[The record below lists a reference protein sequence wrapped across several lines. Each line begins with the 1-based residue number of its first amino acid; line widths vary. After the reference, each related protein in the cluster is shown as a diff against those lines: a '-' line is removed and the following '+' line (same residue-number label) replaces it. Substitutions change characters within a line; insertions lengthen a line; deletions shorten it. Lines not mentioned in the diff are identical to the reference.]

1 MRAKILIVDDEPA
14 IREMV
19 SFQLQRHG
27 YGCQEAADA
36 NEATDQIS
44 KQRPDLI
51 LLDWMMPGKSG
62 IDFARELRTDHY
74 TRDIPIILLTARDDE
89 SDKIRGFEAGADD
102 YITKPFSPK
111 ELLARIKAVLRR
123 AVPDKTS
130 DRIEIAGLILDPD
143 AWEVR
148 CGDSTLQLGPTE
160 FKLLR
165 FFMTHP
171 ERVYNRQE
179 ILDGVWGNDAYIEDR
194 TVDVHIR
201 RLRKA
206 LEITGHEK
214 LIQTVRG
221 AGYRLS
227 AKAS

>member
-1 MRAKILIVDDEPA
+1 MRAKLLIVDDEPA

-27 YGCQEAADA
+27 YGCLEAADA

-62 IDFARELRTDHY
+62 IDFARELRADHY
-74 TRDIPIILLTARDDE
+74 TRDIPLILLTARDDE

>member
-1 MRAKILIVDDEPA
+1 MKILLADDTPTELKLVSSYLRKMGHEVVGATNGQEAVELYNNEDVDLVLMDA
-14 IREMV
+14 IMPVMDGYEAAK
-19 SFQLQRHG
+19 QIRHG
-27 YGCQEAADA
+27 RDGWVPIIFLSA
-36 NEATDQIS
+36 
-44 KQRPDLI
+44 
-51 LLDWMMPGKSG
+51 
-62 IDFARELRTDHY
+62 RTDPD
-74 TRDIPIILLTARDDE
+74 DIAAGI
-89 SDKIRGFEAGADD
+89 EAGADD

>member
-36 NEATDQIS
+36 NEATDQIR